1 MAQAMKGAAK
11 MQIEKQKI
19 FNVPN
24 ALTLLRLLLIP
35 VYWVLMMG
43 RNDEM
48 SALAVFVVASLTD
61 LLDGYIARKY
71 NLITDV
77 GKLFDPLADKLMV
90 LSVLLTLVLKGI
102 APLAV
107 MIILLVK
114 ELIMMIGGYLMLRR
128 KVVVYSRPIG
138 KSAQFIIVLALL
150 ACFFHKDFA
159 DFPLHL
165 ALLWAGVALT
175 IAALAYYTKACLA
188 ALKAGKPVTS
198 DMKGMSD
205 VE

>member
-1 MAQAMKGAAK
+1 
-11 MQIEKQKI
+11 MQKEKQKI
-19 FNVPN
+19 CNVPN

-43 RNDEM
+43 RNDEKA
-48 SALAVFVVASLTD
+48 ALIVFVAASLTD
-61 LLDGYIARKY
+61 LLDGYIARKFD
-71 NLITDV
+71 LITDV

-90 LSVLLTLVLKGI
+90 LSVLLSLVLKGI

-107 MIILLVK
+107 MTLLMVK

-138 KSAQFIIVLALL
+138 KTAQFVIVLALL
-150 ACFFHKDFA
+150 ACFFHKDLSE
-159 DFPLHL
+159 FPLHL
-165 ALLWAGVALT
+165 ALLWTGVALT
-175 IAALAYYTKACLA
+175 IAALIYYTKACLA
-188 ALKAGKPVTS
+188 ALKAGKLDTT
-198 DMKGMSD
+198 DAKEINN

>member
-1 MAQAMKGAAK
+1 M

-19 FNVPN
+19 CNVPN

-48 SALAVFVVASLTD
+48 SALVVFVAASLTD

-102 APLAV
+102 APLAI
-107 MIILLVK
+107 MMILLVK

-128 KVVVYSRPIG
+128 KMVVYSSPIG
-138 KSAQFIIVLALL
+138 KTAQFVIVLALL
-150 ACFFHKDFA
+150 ACFFYKDFS

-165 ALLWAGVALT
+165 ALLWTGVALK
-175 IAALAYYTKACLA
+175 IAALVYYTKACLA
-188 ALKAGKPVTS
+188 ALKTGKQVTS
-198 DMKGMSD
+198 DMKEMSN

>member
-1 MAQAMKGAAK
+1 ML
-11 MQIEKQKI
+11 IDKQKI
-19 FNVPN
+19 FNAPN

-48 SALAVFVVASLTD
+48 SALLVFVIASLTD

-71 NLITDV
+71 NLITDF

-107 MIILLVK
+107 MLILLVK

-138 KSAQFIIVLALL
+138 KTAQFVIVLALL
-150 ACFFHKDFA
+150 ACFFRKDFSG
-159 DFPLHL
+159 FPLHL
-165 ALLWAGVALT
+165 GLLWTGVALT
-175 IAALAYYTKACLA
+175 IAALCYYTRACLA
-188 ALKAGKPVTS
+188 ALRTGNTKTS
-198 DMKGMSD
+198 DMKEISD